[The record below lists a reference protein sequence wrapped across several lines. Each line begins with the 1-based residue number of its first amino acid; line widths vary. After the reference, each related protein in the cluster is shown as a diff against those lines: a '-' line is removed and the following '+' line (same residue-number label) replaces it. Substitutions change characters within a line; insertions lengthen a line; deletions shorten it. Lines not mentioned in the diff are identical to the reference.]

1 MEQHIVRS
9 VLGPVWSH
17 GGLKYWK
24 LHLHDYAIVAYSY
37 TFRESFKVAFR
48 LHMERYSPDPGLAR
62 DERVSTG
69 SSAGARGG
77 HLAARRYEISLVRKI
92 EMISS
97 HMQNRVRIE
106 KLSGERHTYVI
117 PVRAA
122 TDLYRK
128 KLRELYPD
136 IYAERDFPG
145 TWLGRLLKR

>member
-1 MEQHIVRS
+1 M
-9 VLGPVWSH
+9 
-17 GGLKYWK
+17 
-24 LHLHDYAIVAYSY
+24 A
-37 TFRESFKVAFR
+37 
-48 LHMERYSPDPGLAR
+48 RYSPDPALAL
-62 DERVSTG
+62 DERVPAG
-69 SSAGARGG
+69 SHGGARRRSGV
-77 HLAARRYEISLVRKI
+77 RRYEISLVRKI